1 MHQTQTDLLA
11 CPLFPIGNVS
21 NRHFV
26 VHASAKRTDVYKNS
40 ETMPGMTVALSDT
53 DELLL
58 SDDAAMPAARSVP
71 PKRPAPKSAAA
82 ATSAKRACAC
92 GRTRACT
99 FAFRTPRKTAR
110 LHRLML
116 ACALARPRVRRHCRR
131 LAHRARCTRPPAI
144 PRL

>member
-11 CPLFPIGNVS
+11 CPLSPIGNVS

-71 PKRPAPKSAAA
+71 RKRPAPKSAAA
-82 ATSAKRACAC
+82 APSAKRACA
-92 GRTRACT
+92 
-99 FAFRTPRKTAR
+99 FASEP
-110 LHRLML
+110 
-116 ACALARPRVRRHCRR
+116 ALAPSPSEHRERPH
-131 LAHRARCTRPPAI
+131 AFTA
-144 PRL
+144 